1 MEFFF
6 ADPNIERTPP
16 EETRILDLRAEPNS
30 DGKRIRVAIECTPF
44 QKRPNIEITLA
55 DASGQELTSASIIEP
70 VAWKLEITLHIR
82 RTDPPPAEQKEAK
95 DISLQAAPCILS
107 ASLSYPELGQIDQ
120 RQVNVP

>member
-44 QKRPNIEITLA
+44 QKRPYIEVTLA
-55 DASGQELTSASIIEP
+55 DASGQELASASIIEP
-70 VAWKLEITLHIR
+70 VAWKLEITLHVR
-82 RTDPPPAEQKEAK
+82 RADAPPAGQKEEK
-95 DISLQAAPCILS
+95 DISLRAAPCILS